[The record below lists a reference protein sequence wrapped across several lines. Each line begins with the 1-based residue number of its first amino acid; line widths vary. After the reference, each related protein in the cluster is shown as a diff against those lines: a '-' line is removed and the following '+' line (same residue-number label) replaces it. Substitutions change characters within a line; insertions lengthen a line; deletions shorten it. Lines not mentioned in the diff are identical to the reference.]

1 MKITIE
7 EFTKLLGGNAKM
19 AGPDSPIYKESPTIL
34 VTKKSK
40 KTTKKQTQK
49 LNPNKKLNQN
59 ENPNKD

>member
-7 EFTKLLGGNAKM
+7 EFGKLLGGNAKM
-19 AGPDSPIYKESPTIL
+19 AGPDDPIYKESPTIV

-49 LNPNKKLNQN
+49 YNPNKKLN
-59 ENPNKD
+59 KDSG

>member
-7 EFTKLLGGNAKM
+7 EFVELLGGNCKM
-19 AGPDSPIYKESPTIL
+19 AGPDDPIYKESPRIV

-49 LNPNKKLNQN
+49 LNQN
-59 ENPNKD
+59 EKPNKD

>member
-19 AGPDSPIYKESPTIL
+19 AGPDDPIYKESPTIL
-34 VTKKSK
+34 VTKKSR

-49 LNPNKKLNQN
+49 LNQNKK
-59 ENPNKD
+59 PNKD

>member
-7 EFTKLLGGNAKM
+7 EFVKLLGGNAKM

-40 KTTKKQTQK
+40 KTTKKTK
-49 LNPNKKLNQN
+49 SKPDVEKKIINN
-59 ENPNKD
+59 E

>member
-19 AGPDSPIYKESPTIL
+19 AGPDSPIYKEPPTIL

-49 LNPNKKLNQN
+49 LNQN
-59 ENPNKD
+59 ESLNKDS